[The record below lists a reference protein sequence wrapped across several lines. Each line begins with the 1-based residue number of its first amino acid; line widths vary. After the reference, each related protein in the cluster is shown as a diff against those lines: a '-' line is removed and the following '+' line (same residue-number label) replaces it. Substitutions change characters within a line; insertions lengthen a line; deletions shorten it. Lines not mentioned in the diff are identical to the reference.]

1 MPENNGWILQ
11 NDQYHFKWFEGD
23 QLPNYVS
30 DSLTTVSETGEEEED
45 IDNDQP
51 TNWSSDDEDTQD
63 IDDYDDND

>member
-1 MPENNGWILQ
+1 MHRLRDDSFVWMLTGT
-11 NDQYHFKWFEGD
+11 GD

-51 TNWSSDDEDTQD
+51 TDWSSDDEDTQD